1 MRSEIRTEWR
11 VVETSNVDYNISTA
25 RHDQENGS
33 FKNITSMAGV
43 FMEQKSSM
51 RKYKVRSI
59 WRQFLQIS
67 NISSPMHWYFIN
79 LPSFQFFFM
88 TELHIFTLSYLIT
101 MLFSY
106 PSQPKYRV
114 HSFVFFFWKNQR
126 MTFRSFWKPISSFKR
141 INDFSMNLFLNLLL
155 HDINCKDWDWQDY
168 LSYAA
173 FLVEMIYPFLLAS
186 RGWLIFI
193 EKFW

>member
-1 MRSEIRTEWR
+1 
-11 VVETSNVDYNISTA
+11 
-25 RHDQENGS
+25 
-33 FKNITSMAGV
+33 
-43 FMEQKSSM
+43 
-51 RKYKVRSI
+51 
-59 WRQFLQIS
+59 
-67 NISSPMHWYFIN
+67 
-79 LPSFQFFFM
+79 
-88 TELHIFTLSYLIT
+88 

-106 PSQPKYRV
+106 PSQPKYRA

-126 MTFRSFWKPISSFKR
+126 MTFRSFWKLISSFQR

-193 EKFW
+193 EKCCWYNSAISRGILQNSERFGRFLDILQNSERFCNIFRDFARFGDIL